1 MVDYLTKV
9 ILENLR
15 NAFIQLTTT
24 IMNHLSS
31 LYEQLLRLPTSLP
44 GPGYFANQ
52 AKEVVFSM
60 KGAVA
65 LICTAASLQSCSSL
79 PSSSSSSST
88 SSSQHHDGQHPSELP
103 YYGLSPPFYPT
114 PVANG
119 TSSSRWSSAYQHA
132 LALTSQMTLLE
143 LQNLTRGFPGPCVG
157 NTGSIDRLSIPPLC
171 FYDGPSGVRGQEFA
185 SAFPAGIH
193 LAATWDADLM
203 YRYGRAVGAEYR
215 GKGVNIALGPLA
227 GPLGRVAK
235 GGRNWEGLG
244 SDPYLAGV
252 GMGRI
257 VEGVQGE
264 GVIATAKHF
273 LLNEQEYRRRWGQD
287 APDGEGH
294 AISANVGDR
303 ALREYVWPFMDA
315 LRAGAGAVMCGYN
328 RANHSYV
335 CQNSKLLN
343 GILKT
348 ELGFEGFVVTD
359 WDAQMSGVAS
369 ANAGADM
376 VMPRDGFWGEKL
388 IEAVKNG
395 SVAEERLN
403 DMATRVLAAWLY
415 AGQDDG
421 TYPPVGVAPGGE
433 LPGPVDVQA
442 DHADLIREIGA
453 AGTVLVKN
461 INGTLPLTRPKFL
474 CVYGYDAIVKS
485 TPWEN
490 PDRYGGGYDVNRGWT
505 TFNGTLITGGGSG
518 SSTPPYVVSPFEA
531 LSHRIRKDR
540 GMLRWDFHSAN
551 PSQQYLNADACLV
564 FINAYASEM
573 SDRPALSDTFS
584 DDLVLNI
591 ASWCSQTI
599 VIVHSAGI
607 RLVDPWISHPNVTAV
622 LMAGLPGQ
630 ESGNSLVDILYGDVN
645 PSGRLPYT
653 IAKKE
658 SDYGHLLNP
667 STGQEEEGGDPFFPE
682 DNFVEGLHIDYRFF
696 DRHGIAPR
704 FEFGFGLSY
713 TTFSYSDLQI
723 YVSIAPGVVQETT
736 MPSLAATTR
745 FAEFPDPDTPVIQ
758 GGHPDLWETLFV
770 VRCRVENSGGKYE
783 GREVVQLYVGIP
795 ALNEGGEDK
804 ETPVRQL
811 RGFKRVGPLAP
822 GEDGEA
828 EFELTRRDLSVWDV
842 EMQQWRL
849 RRGKY
854 KIWVG
859 ASSRDLRLSGTFDI

>member
-1 MVDYLTKV
+1 
-9 ILENLR
+9 
-15 NAFIQLTTT
+15 
-24 IMNHLSS
+24 MNHLTS
-31 LYEQLLRLPTSLP
+31 LYEQLRPPITTNFP
-44 GPGYFANQ
+44 GPGYLANQ
-52 AKEVVFSM
+52 AKQVVFSM
-60 KGAVA
+60 KGAVS
-65 LICTAASLQSCSSL
+65 LLLCTATSLQSCSSS
-79 PSSSSSSST
+79 PPPVDAASEA
-88 SSSQHHDGQHPSELP
+88 QAQGQYPSELP

-114 PVANG
+114 PLANG

-132 LALTSQMTLLE
+132 LALTSQMTPFE
-143 LQNLTRGFPGPCVG
+143 LQNLTRGYPGPCVG
-157 NTGSIDRLSIPPLC
+157 NTGAIPRFSIPLLC
-171 FYDGPSGVRGQEFA
+171 FYDGPSGVRGQELA

-193 LAATWDADLM
+193 LAATWDSDLM

-257 VEGVQGE
+257 VKGVQAQ

-287 APDGEGH
+287 APDGKGH

-303 ALREYVWPFMDA
+303 ALREAYVWPFMDA
-315 LRAGAGAVMCGYN
+315 LKAGAGAVMCGYN
-328 RANHSYV
+328 RANHSYA

-343 GILKT
+343 GVLKT
-348 ELGFEGFVVTD
+348 ELGFEGFVVSD
-359 WDAQMSGVAS
+359 WDGQMSGVAS
-369 ANAGADM
+369 ANAGLDM

-388 IEAVKNG
+388 MEAVKNG

-421 TYPPVGVAPGGE
+421 TFPPVGLAPGGQ
-433 LPGPVDVQA
+433 LPNPVDVQE

-461 INGTLPLTRPKFL
+461 VNGTLPLAKPKFL
-474 CVYGYDAIVKS
+474 AVYGYDAIVKPV
-485 TPWEN
+485 PWEN

-505 TFNGTLITGGGSG
+505 IFNGTLITGGGSG

-531 LSHRIRKDR
+531 LSARVRADR

-551 PSQQYLNADACLV
+551 PSQRYLNANACLV

-573 SDRPALSDTFS
+573 SDRSTLSDSFS
-584 DDLVLNI
+584 DSLVENI
-591 ASWCSQTI
+591 ASWCSRTI

-607 RLVDPWISHPNVTAV
+607 RLVDPWIDHPNVTAV

-630 ESGNSLVDILYGDVN
+630 ESGNSLVDILYGAVN

-653 IAKKE
+653 IAKQE
-658 SDYGHLLNP
+658 SDYGHLLNS
-667 STGQEEEGGDPFFPE
+667 STGQPEPDGDAFFPE
-682 DNFVEGLHIDYRFF
+682 DDFVEGLHIDYRYF
-696 DRHGIAPR
+696 DKHSIMPR
-704 FEFGFGLSY
+704 FEFGYGLSY
-713 TTFSYSDLQI
+713 TGFSYSDLEI
-723 YVSIAPGVVQETT
+723 F
-736 MPSLAATTR
+736 AATTTNTR
-745 FAEFPDPDTPVIQ
+745 TRLAEFPDPEKPIVQ
-758 GGHPDLWETLFV
+758 GGHPELWETLFV
-770 VRCRVENSGGKYE
+770 VRCYVQNIGDRYE
-783 GREVVQLYVGIP
+783 GREVAQLYLGIP
-795 ALNEGGEDK
+795 SSSSSSSEKEDDEREESD
-804 ETPVRQL
+804 ETPIRQL

-822 GEDGEA
+822 GERGQT

-842 EMQQWRL
+842 EKQQWRL
-849 RRGKY
+849 RRGEY
-854 KIWVG
+854 KVWVG
-859 ASSRDLRLSGTFDI
+859 ASSRDLRLSGMFVI

>member
-1 MVDYLTKV
+1 
-9 ILENLR
+9 
-15 NAFIQLTTT
+15 
-24 IMNHLSS
+24 MNHLSS
-31 LYEQLLRLPTSLP
+31 LYEQLRPPTSLP
-44 GPGYFANQ
+44 GPRYFVDQ
-52 AKEVVFSM
+52 AKQVVFSM
-60 KGAVA
+60 KGAVSV
-65 LICTAASLQSCSSL
+65 ICAAASLQSCSSL
-79 PSSSSSSST
+79 PSSSPPSST
-88 SSSQHHDGQHPSELP
+88 TSSKSQHHEPNGQHPSEVP

-132 LALTSQMTLLE
+132 LSLTSQMTPFE
-143 LQNLTRGFPGPCVG
+143 LQNLTRGYPGPCVG
-157 NTGSIDRLSIPPLC
+157 NTGAIPRFSIPPLC

-193 LAATWDADLM
+193 LAATWDSDLM

-252 GMGRI
+252 GMGKI

-287 APDGEGH
+287 TPGGEGH

-303 ALREYVWPFMDA
+303 ALREMYVWPFMDA
-315 LRAGAGAVMCGYN
+315 LKSGAGAVMCGYN
-328 RANHSYV
+328 RANHSYA

-343 GILKT
+343 GVLKT
-348 ELGFEGFVVTD
+348 ELGFEGFVVSD
-359 WDAQMSGVAS
+359 WDGQMSGVSS
-369 ANAGADM
+369 ANAGLDV
-376 VMPRDGFWGEKL
+376 VMPRDGFWGDKL
-388 IEAVKNG
+388 LEAVKNG
-395 SVAEERLN
+395 TVAEERLN

-421 TYPPVGVAPGGE
+421 AYPPVGVAPGGQ
-433 LPGPVDVQA
+433 LPDPVDVQA

-461 INGTLPLTRPKFL
+461 VNGTLPLTKPKFL
-474 CVYGYDAIVKS
+474 AIYGYDAIVKS

-531 LSHRIRKDR
+531 LSHRVRADR
-540 GMLRWDFHSAN
+540 GGMLRWDFHSAN
-551 PSQQYLNADACLV
+551 PAQQYLNADACLV

-573 SDRPALSDTFS
+573 SDRSALSDTFS
-584 DDLVLNI
+584 DSLVENI
-591 ASWCSQTI
+591 ASWCARTI
-599 VIVHSAGI
+599 VVVHSAGI

-630 ESGNSLVDILYGDVN
+630 ESGNSLVDILYGDVT

-667 STGQEEEGGDPFFPE
+667 STGGQKDGDDDPFFPE
-682 DNFVEGLHIDYRFF
+682 DNFSEGLHIDYRYF
-696 DRHGIAPR
+696 DRHEIEPR
-704 FEFGFGLSY
+704 FEFGFGMSY
-713 TTFSYSDLQI
+713 TTFSYSELEI
-723 YVSIAPGVVQETT
+723 Y
-736 MPSLAATTR
+736 AAIRPRVDMEEITSSAARPRR
-745 FAEFPDPDTPVIQ
+745 FPEFPNPETPVVQ
-758 GGHPDLWETLFV
+758 GGHPDLWQILFV
-770 VRCRVENSGGKYE
+770 VRCIVENTGEKYA
-783 GREVVQLYVGIP
+783 GSEVVQLYVGIP
-795 ALNEGGEDK
+795 SSSDEEVDDEG
-804 ETPVRQL
+804 ETPIRQL

-822 GEDGEA
+822 GEQAEA

-842 EMQQWRL
+842 EAQQWRL
-849 RRGKY
+849 RRGEY
-854 KIWVG
+854 KLWVG
-859 ASSRDLRLSGTFDI
+859 ASSRDLRLTGAFKL